1 MLTKKKLHLI
11 NKVKIATDTP
21 QPSVFNNLA
30 FKGSK
35 SSGANDGG
43 VYTDKDGN
51 LSMIKRESN
60 FSKNISEFLGS
71 QIFQELSPDSGA
83 KVSLIAPDYLNK
95 ELNQKNGIQND
106 GSEIYVKSDYIKN
119 YSADMYVD
127 MDKHMSEKTRPS
139 RLFRKEDNLQR
150 LGRPLFASSRK
161 LLNRAFKEIPYQNF
175 EKIAPASLVIG
186 DFDMHIGNIGVIR
199 DSVSTSTKP
208 KLVRIDFAG
217 SLDKL
222 EKNIHPHS
230 WSRHLPLLGP
240 TNHFREFPSSL
251 KNNDIFANSL
261 LETSKIDLDKTI
273 DKSFAELSKYYND
286 QALIKWAKMAMP
298 SKFKNIPAGQIKIED
313 IKDTFKETM
322 KERQKSAKEYGL
334 QIKLGLITKKGR
346 INGPKLKELIQEH
359 PDYFN
364 DLVNKKRRLKLR
376 GNTRSKIGHLFFST
390 KKLLLKEVRKTLQE
404 ESKGKKT
411 NKISHTSIKK
421 TPKKIEKNPTANNV
435 NTNQVS
441 IPQPLQESLATIKNG
456 IKKHIEPPVTKSNED
471 LIKIAENLSKNLK
484 NKDNIIR
491 KSLINETLKDNL
503 TPKEQI
509 SILKHLLNIEETKI
523 TDPASKA
530 SATKGNVATK
540 VFIFD
545 KIADLNQKI
554 QQNDIVKNKKPAVK
568 GFIVKSLS

>member
-1 MLTKKKLHLI
+1 MTPPKKRKFDTDVNEGKAIH
-11 NKVKIATDTP
+11 NKKVKIDTDASL
-21 QPSVFNNLA
+21 PSVFSNLA
-30 FKGSK
+30 FKGRK
-35 SSGANDGG
+35 STGANDAGEYGG
-43 VYTDKDGN
+43 VYVDKDGN

-83 KVSLIAPDYLNK
+83 KVSLIVPDYLSK

-119 YSADMYVD
+119 YSADMYID
-127 MDKHMSEKTRPS
+127 MDKYMSEKTKPS
-139 RLFRKEDNLQR
+139 RLLRKGSGYKR
-150 LGRPLFASSRK
+150 LGRPLFAGSRK

-199 DSVSTSTKP
+199 DPVSASIKP

-240 TNHFREFPSSL
+240 TNHFREFPHSL
-251 KNNDIFANSL
+251 KNNDVFADSL

-273 DKSFAELSKYYND
+273 DKSFAELSKYYNN

-298 SKFKNIPAGQIKIED
+298 SKFKNIPTDQINIDD

-322 KERQKSAKEYGL
+322 KQRQKSAKEYGL
-334 QIKLGLITKKGR
+334 QIKLSLITKKNR
-346 INGPKLKELIQEH
+346 INSSKLKELINEH

-364 DLVNKKRRLKLR
+364 DLIDKKVRLKLR
-376 GNTRSKIGHLFFST
+376 GNTKSKISHLFFRT
-390 KKLLLKEVRKTLQE
+390 NKLLLKKINKILQE
-404 ESKGKKT
+404 DSKV
-411 NKISHTSIKK
+411 
-421 TPKKIEKNPTANNV
+421 NNV
-435 NTNQVS
+435 NPDHIA
-441 IPQPLQESLATIKNG
+441 IPKPLQKSLTNIKNNLR
-456 IKKHIEPPVTKSNED
+456 KYTEPPITKSNED
-471 LIKIAENLSKNLK
+471 FIKIAETL
-484 NKDNIIR
+484 NKDLEDKNITTR
-491 KSLINETLKDNL
+491 RSLINDALKDNL
-503 TPKEQI
+503 TPQEQI
-509 SILKHLLNIEETKI
+509 SVLKHLLNIEETKI
-523 TDPASKA
+523 INSPSKENQNP
-530 SATKGNVATK
+530 SATKVNVATK

-545 KIADLNQKI
+545 KIANLNKQI
-554 QQNDIVKNKKPAVK
+554 QQDDIRKNKKPAAK
-568 GFIVKSLS
+568 IRNH